1 MYNGHRL
8 RPVKGIVA
16 DVRTGP
22 WPKWAHASH
31 IYYSHGQS
39 ICIATLLLYAEGT
52 FSVWAN

>member
-39 ICIATLLLYAEGT
+39 ICIATLLLYAGGT